1 MIGRIDAHDLAGA
14 ATAAPPSCLRLAP
27 AAETVAELLHDES
40 RLTAAGVASVAE
52 PATIAE
58 LRQVLRW
65 HAERDHPVTVS
76 GARTGVAGGA
86 VPDPATHLVS
96 TDRLRGIVAL
106 DLPAPERAAPAEGQ
120 SPERAQRVEQA
131 TVTALAGTTL
141 RELQAALAAQAPGW
155 TLPLDPTEA
164 GASVGGMVATN
175 AAGSRALR
183 FGATRDWVVGLTVEL
198 ASGRT
203 VTLRRGVDRAAGDVL
218 VLLGDGTPRTV
229 QVPAIPKP
237 PTKNALGYAF
247 TPDGDVADLFVGSE
261 GTLGVVSEVTFRL
274 VRLDESRL
282 AFLQCL
288 ATPEQAFTLVEAVRG
303 DAALRTTALEFLD
316 ARSHAL
322 ARETGKP
329 AVSRVLAQAPDGS
342 CSVFGEFGYD
352 DEAGLEA
359 TLERVLAHVATA
371 GGDEA
376 AGLAGVDE
384 QVLRDI
390 RAFRH
395 AVPERINAIIA
406 ERRERHPALHKIAT
420 DMAVRDEDLRW
431 VYDLYA
437 TRLDAAGLDHAIF
450 GHVGN
455 NHFHVNILPRDEG
468 ELARAKAIYA
478 ELAPAIVARGGAV
491 SAEHGIGRIKKPFL
505 AVQYAGATLDAMRTI
520 KRWLD
525 PGWRLNPGVLIDR

>member
-1 MIGRIDAHDLAGA
+1 MAEPLSARDLSTPTAGMPA
-14 ATAAPPSCLRLAP
+14 CVQLAP
-27 AAETVAELLHDES
+27 APAALADLLHDES
-40 RLTAAGVASVAE
+40 RLTAPGVASVAE
-52 PATIAE
+52 PATLTD
-58 LRQVLRW
+58 LRLALRW
-65 HAERDHPVTVS
+65 HAGRGHRITVS

-86 VPDPATHLVS
+86 VPDETTHLVS
-96 TDRLRGIVAL
+96 TSRLRGDIL
-106 DLPAPERAAPAEGQ
+106 
-120 SPERAQRVEQA
+120 VELHA
-131 TVTALAGTTL
+131 TPPTVRALAGTTL

-203 VTLRRGVDRAAGDVL
+203 LALRRGVDRPDGNVLRIVDGD
-218 VLLGDGTPRTV
+218 PRTV
-229 QVPAIPKP
+229 RLPAIPKP
-237 PTKNALGYAF
+237 RTKNAIGYGFA
-247 TPDGDVADLFVGSE
+247 PDGDVLDLFVGSE
-261 GTLGVVSEVTFRL
+261 GTLGIVSEVTFRL
-274 VRLDESRL
+274 LPIAESRL

-288 ATPEQAFTLVEAVRG
+288 STPAQAFTLVEAIRG

-316 ARSHAL
+316 ARSHEL

-329 AVSRVLAQAPDGS
+329 EVLRVLAHAPIPS
-342 CSVFGEFGYD
+342 CSIFAEFGYD
-352 DEAGLEA
+352 DEAGLEM
-359 TLERVLAHVATA
+359 TIERVLGHVATA

-395 AVPERINAIIA
+395 AVPERINATIA
-406 ERRERHPALHKIAT
+406 KRREQHPALHKLAT
-420 DMAVRDEDLRW
+420 DMAVEDQDLRW
-431 VYDLYA
+431 VYDLYS
-437 TRLDAAGLDHAIF
+437 TRLTAAGLDHAIF

-455 NHFHVNILPRDEG
+455 NHFHVNILPNDED
-468 ELARAKAIYA
+468 ELRRAKAIYA
-478 ELAPAIVARGGAV
+478 EFAQALVARGGCV

-505 AVQYAGATLDAMRTI
+505 AVQYDAAALDAMRAA

-525 PGWRLNPGVLIDR
+525 PDWRLNPGVLIDP